1 MEMLISKETKSDL
14 VKLGLYQIVGG
25 AIGIFIILWAIY
37 NNGPLTE
44 LTVLVYLFILLFFS
58 YSIFS
63 GTLCV
68 KTKKNAL
75 RHSLINQI
83 LQVIGF
89 AMMGFAFKYV
99 AGFYF
104 TVGLNLTESV
114 NVSFG
119 AGISKFDF
127 NFNNEKERL
136 EVDFN
141 LIAFALVYWIDKLIK
156 KAKQDTEIR
165 EVSSIGEIEGTHT
178 KIDLT

>member
-1 MEMLISKETKSDL
+1 MKMLISKETKSHL
-14 VKLGLYQIVGG
+14 VKLGFYQIFGG

-37 NNGPLTE
+37 NNESLTE
-44 LTVLVYLFILLFFS
+44 LTILIYFFILLFFS

-63 GTLCV
+63 GILCI

-89 AMMGFAFKYV
+89 AMMGFAFKYI

-114 NVSFG
+114 NVGFG

-136 EVDFN
+136 EFDFN
-141 LIAFALVYWIDKLIK
+141 LIAFVLIYWIDKLIRK
-156 KAKQDTEIR
+156 TKEDTEIR
-165 EVSSIGEIEGTHT
+165 EVSSIGEIESTFT